1 MPGAKREGRARKARR
16 KERPRPGGRPSPA
29 PSRPRGRALAR
40 LRSALDAAPDLL
52 LHPRA
57 PAEPVWKLLWP
68 VLALAFAARAA
79 VALSGDFVLHPDEIM
94 QYLEQGHRLA
104 FGNGVLYWEFF
115 YGARSWLIPGLIAGV
130 LALFDAVGLGQPS
143 WYVGGVE
150 LAFCAIS
157 LLIPAG
163 MYFFARRHFDEAA
176 ARAALLAGAFWYEL
190 VGLAH
195 KPMTEL
201 VATAPLMALL
211 ALCVR
216 PPPRDRPAAAW
227 LAAFLAVLAA
237 AIRIQYAPLA
247 LALLGL
253 WLLRAGKAAGLHAV
267 AAAAVFLFAVGAFD
281 AVTWDA
287 GWFHSYRANLEF
299 NLAIDRSLGWTWPP
313 HQYLVWLAYAGGGL
327 SALCAAAALLDPRR
341 YGLVLLLIALVLLV
355 HSLEAH
361 KEYRFVFVVAPLWLL
376 AGASVVTRVAALAGR
391 RSLPSSDA
399 RSGSAPGPAAG
410 TVLACGAAGA
420 LFAAASLAGLL
431 NLLPHDDEEP
441 AASIAPPVRYVRGQD
456 PVFAAYRYLADAP
469 GVSAV
474 WHVDRPYHDLPGYYY
489 LHREVPF
496 YDRVTGV
503 AHHLHTDLEAL
514 RGSVSHLVTG
524 NPDHAVPGYAVE
536 KEFGGI
542 RILRREEGG
551 PPVRRWR
558 DFTPTITHTYGEGLM
573 RRLYPE
579 APPPPADFDIR
590 FVEPD

>member
-1 MPGAKREGRARKARR
+1 MRKVRR
-16 KERPRPGGRPSPA
+16 KERPRPGGGASPA
-29 PSRPRGRALAR
+29 SSKPRERGWAR

-52 LHPRA
+52 LHPRD

-68 VLALAFAARAA
+68 VLALAFAVRAA
-79 VALSGDFVLHPDEIM
+79 VALSGDFVLHPDELM

-130 LALFDAVGLGQPS
+130 LKLFDAVGLGQPA
-143 WYVGGVE
+143 WYVGGVK

-163 MYFFARRHFDEAA
+163 MYFFARRHFDESA
-176 ARAALLAGAFWYEL
+176 ARAALLGGAFWYEL

-201 VATAPLMALL
+201 VATAPLMVLL

-216 PPPRDRPAAAW
+216 PPRDDRPAAAW

-237 AIRIQYAPLA
+237 AVRLQYAPLA

-253 WLLRAGKAAGLHAV
+253 WFLRAGKSAKMHAAI
-267 AAAAVFLFAVGAFD
+267 AAAAFFCAVGAFD
-281 AVTWDA
+281 AITWDA
-287 GWFHSYRANLEF
+287 GWFHSYRTNLEF
-299 NLAIDRSLGWTWPP
+299 NLTIDRSLGWVWPP
-313 HQYLVWLAYAGGGL
+313 HQYLTWLAYTGGGL
-327 SALCAAAALLDPRR
+327 SALCVAAALLDPRR
-341 YGLVLLLIALVLLV
+341 YGLVLILIALILLV

-376 AGASVVTRVAALAGR
+376 AGAGVVTRPAMPAALAALAGR
-391 RSLPSSDA
+391 RSVPSSDA
-399 RSGSAPGPAAG
+399 QSGSTPDRAAG
-410 TVLACGAAGA
+410 TVMVCGAAGV
-420 LFAAASLAGLL
+420 LFAAVSLAGIL

-474 WHVDRPYHDLPGYYY
+474 WQVDRAYHESPGYYY
-489 LHREVPF
+489 LHREIPL
-496 YDRVTGV
+496 YDGVTGW
-503 AHHLHTDLEAL
+503 ANHLHADLEAL
-514 RGSVSHLVTG
+514 LGSVSHIVTG
-524 NPDHAVPGYAVE
+524 DPELAVPGYAVE
-536 KEFGGI
+536 REYGDV
-542 RILRREEGG
+542 RILRREEEG
-551 PPVRRWR
+551 PPIRRWR
-558 DFTPTITHTYGEGLM
+558 DFNPILTHTYGEAFM

-579 APPPPADFDIR
+579 APLPPPNFNIR
-590 FVEPD
+590 FVEPE